1 MIHEIAP
8 HFLDNSFAKANLI
21 QAGSDSVF
29 FTFREGKVLV
39 CDENGRLSLPVIGQ
53 LRREASELADQAVY
67 AFSVDELPM
76 FLISGKDMADMIPEG
91 SPEGM
96 EYVDI
101 RELYGSQERWPALAA
116 VTARHLDHWYGEH
129 RYCGCC
135 GSVMEHSDTERAMI
149 CPECRNIQYPR
160 ISPVIMAAVTD
171 GDRLLVTR
179 YAGRPYKGLALIAGF
194 VEIGESVE
202 GALQREVMDEVG
214 LKVKDPKYF
223 GSQPWGFSDS
233 LITGFFA
240 SLDGSDAVTVDRSE
254 LSEAV
259 WMHRDELPQMKN
271 DMSITAVMIEAFRK
285 GEI

>member
-1 MIHEIAP
+1 MC
-8 HFLDNSFAKANLI
+8 S
-21 QAGSDSVF
+21 
-29 FTFREGKVLV
+29 
-39 CDENGRLSLPVIGQ
+39 ENGRLSLPVIGRLQ
-53 LRREASELADQAVY
+53 GETCELTDKAVY
-67 AFSVDELPM
+67 AFSVDESPM
-76 FLISGKDMADMIPEG
+76 FLIPEKTMSDRIPEG
-91 SPEGM
+91 IPEGM

-135 GSVMEHSDTERAMI
+135 GSVMEHSDKERAMI
-149 CPECRNIQYPR
+149 CPECHNIQYPR
-160 ISPVIMAAVTD
+160 ISPVIMAAITD

-202 GALQREVMDEVG
+202 GALQREVMEEVG
-214 LKVKDPKYF
+214 LRVKDLKYF

-240 SLDGSDAVTVDRSE
+240 SLDGSDVVTVDRSE

-259 WMHRDELPQMKN
+259 WMHRDELSQMKN